1 MRKVL
6 SQLGAKTTGGFM
18 DFATFNGLYTLFL
31 IIIFV
36 ALILWAYSKKQKK
49 QFEDIANSIFDEPHD
64 FINGDGEQHKQS
76 GVKK

>member
-1 MRKVL
+1 
-6 SQLGAKTTGGFM
+6 M

-49 QFEDIANSIFDEPHD
+49 SFEEMGNSIFEDDLDSNQYESTSSKHT
-64 FINGDGEQHKQS
+64 GA
-76 GVKK
+76 KK

>member
-1 MRKVL
+1 
-6 SQLGAKTTGGFM
+6 M

-36 ALILWAYSKKQKK
+36 ALIFWAYSKKQKK
-49 QFEDIANSIFDEPHD
+49 SFDNIANSIFDEPQD
-64 FINGDGEQHKQS
+64 LIKDNGENNKQS

>member
-1 MRKVL
+1 
-6 SQLGAKTTGGFM
+6 M

-36 ALILWAYSKKQKK
+36 ALIFWAYSKKQKK
-49 QFEDIANSIFDEPHD
+49 QFDEIANSIFDETQD
-64 FINGDGEQHKQS
+64 LTNTDGEKNKQS

>member
-1 MRKVL
+1 
-6 SQLGAKTTGGFM
+6 M

-36 ALILWAYSKKQKK
+36 ALIFWAYSKKQKK
-49 QFEDIANSIFDEPHD
+49 TFDNIANSIFDEPQD
-64 FINGDGEQHKQS
+64 LTENDGKNNKQS

>member
-1 MRKVL
+1 
-6 SQLGAKTTGGFM
+6 M

-49 QFEDIANSIFDEPHD
+49 QFDDIANSIFDEPQD
-64 FINGDGEQHKQS
+64 FEDHGEQNKPS

>member
-1 MRKVL
+1 
-6 SQLGAKTTGGFM
+6 M

-36 ALILWAYSKKQKK
+36 ALILWAYSKKNKNS
-49 QFEDIANSIFDEPHD
+49 FDDIANSIFDEPQDLTKNEGGH
-64 FINGDGEQHKQS
+64 NKQS